1 MQSMLET
8 CAHRPLRAAAV
19 AGAVAGLMCV
29 SCAVLA
35 GPPARSV
42 GSTAALLVP
51 DDFPA
56 QNRGAVRAAGANKV
70 GAAPMAASGGNRT
83 VGEAVVDNKHSP
95 THSAGHLVHNPSGA
109 LHVKQKLARR
119 EGIQLVSTAALA
131 SKVLLER
138 SQELA
143 MAGQRDV
150 LAAHH
155 ARLAI
160 EDDVRQ
166 RKTALAVEEKM
177 NTLASKDVTQS
188 DEAGEKGEEAE
199 RALKTARDAQ
209 AAHER
214 QAQAAAAMAAKA
226 SAVSRRCS
234 RLVAAC

>member
-1 MQSMLET
+1 
-8 CAHRPLRAAAV
+8 
-19 AGAVAGLMCV
+19 
-29 SCAVLA
+29 
-35 GPPARSV
+35 
-42 GSTAALLVP
+42 
-51 DDFPA
+51 
-56 QNRGAVRAAGANKV
+56 
-70 GAAPMAASGGNRT
+70 
-83 VGEAVVDNKHSP
+83 
-95 THSAGHLVHNPSGA
+95 
-109 LHVKQKLARR
+109 
-119 EGIQLVSTAALA
+119 
-131 SKVLLER
+131 
-138 SQELA
+138 